1 MQQLIATLFFTIPLF
16 AWTQKL
22 EDYSLKHNLKQD
34 GLAMQFTVLD
44 SDEKGIRKYDPA
56 KTYYWYKSQVVLGTQ
71 GGSSGQLLHGLFESF
86 YDNKQ
91 LCQKG
96 EYTKGLKQGEWNY
109 WRRDGTLVKTEH
121 WSAGRQTGEQLDY
134 TDKGILRKRTV
145 IHGRKTTSYAGDTLV
160 EINGDKRTVT
170 LMDSI
175 GRVRSVARY
184 KDQLLHGKQETVAS
198 DGSVTETV
206 YKNGVVVPA
215 KEKKEKPAA
224 SGSEEKEGFF
234 KRLKKKIFKKE
245 KTAKPADDKKAKP
258 EKEPKKPKKKE
269 EKPSTET
276 KPEEGKTKSSSK
288 GLFKRKKA

>member
-16 AWTQKL
+16 ALTQKL

-44 SDEKGIRKYDPA
+44 SDEKGIRNYDPA

-96 EYTKGLKQGEWNY
+96 QYVKGLKQGEWNH
-109 WRRDGTLVKTEH
+109 WRRDGTLIKTEH
-121 WSAGRQTGEQLDY
+121 WSAGKQSGEQLEY
-134 TDKGILRKRTV
+134 TEKGILRKRTV
-145 IHGRKTTSYAGDTLV
+145 IRGRKITAYAGDTLI
-160 EINGDKRTVT
+160 EINGNNRTIT

-175 GRVRSVARY
+175 GRVQSVARY
-184 KDQLLHGKQETVAS
+184 KDHQLHGKQQTLAS
-198 DGSVTETV
+198 DGTLTTTV
-206 YKNGVVVPA
+206 YKNGVAVPA

-224 SGSEEKEGFF
+224 ADSEEKEGFF
-234 KRLKKKIFKKE
+234 KRMKKKLFKKDKAE
-245 KTAKPADDKKAKP
+245 NASDGKKASK
-258 EKEPKKPKKKE
+258 PKKPKKKE
-269 EKPSTET
+269 EKPSAEST
-276 KPEEGKTKSSSK
+276 KEEGTTESSSK